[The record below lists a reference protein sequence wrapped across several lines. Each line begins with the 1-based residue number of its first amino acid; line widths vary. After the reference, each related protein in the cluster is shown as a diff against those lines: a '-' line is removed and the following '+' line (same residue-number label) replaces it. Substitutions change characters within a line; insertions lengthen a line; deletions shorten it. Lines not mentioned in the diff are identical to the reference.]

1 MELLEVELLLVA
13 VVVWDAVAVVL
24 EDTVRPVVAVLLV
37 GKLITV
43 EVGKELVELS
53 NLEGQC

>member
-53 NLEGQC
+53 NLESQC

>member
-1 MELLEVELLLVA
+1 MA